1 MLTSE
6 LLHINT
12 YTVRKSYEE
21 EKAVNHLQE
30 CTVQLSTVA
39 ITWGLSF
46 NPKREKSLW
55 NKRKGILQCVCSEL
69 CWGLQEGV

>member
-1 MLTSE
+1 MNILSKYCTFNAVSDFQKLPMLTSE

-39 ITWGLSF
+39 ISWGLSF
-46 NPKREKSLW
+46 NPKREKSL
-55 NKRKGILQCVCSEL
+55 
-69 CWGLQEGV
+69 